1 MQQVGGVLLG
11 MGLGLLIAAAIA
23 GWLLILG
30 RLVAQAIEAEGE
42 DIASDVLCI
51 AWLGIGFGVV
61 GWLLT
66 L

>member
-1 MQQVGGVLLG
+1 MQQLGAVLLVVG
-11 MGLGLLIAAAIA
+11 VALVMCAGIA
-23 GWLLILG
+23 GWVLILS
-30 RLVAQAIEAEGE
+30 RLLAQAIEAEGG